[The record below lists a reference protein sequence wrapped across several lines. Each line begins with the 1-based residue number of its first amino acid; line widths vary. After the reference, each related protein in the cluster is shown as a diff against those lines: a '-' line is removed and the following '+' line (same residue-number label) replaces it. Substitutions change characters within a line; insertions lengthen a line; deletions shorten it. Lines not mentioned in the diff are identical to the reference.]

1 MKKKVIFTYK
11 LTSTNNKCKSSYKLN
26 ATNEEKYFILQE
38 FCRLTTMLLEKNQ
51 ANKTNLLKSLKK
63 QVNKN

>member
-1 MKKKVIFTYK
+1 MKKKTIFTYK

-38 FCRLTTMLLEKNQ
+38 FCKQTNILLQ
-51 ANKTNLLKSLKK
+51 VGKK
-63 QVNKN
+63 K

>member
-1 MKKKVIFTYK
+1 MKAKKKIIFTFK

-38 FCRLTTMLLEKNQ
+38 FCRLTTMLLEKNP
-51 ANKTNLLKSLKK
+51 KEKREILRDLVKK
-63 QVNKN
+63 W

>member
-1 MKKKVIFTYK
+1 LKKKGKKKVIFTFK

-38 FCRLTTMLLEKNQ
+38 FCKLTTMLLEKNQ
-51 ANKTNLLKSLKK
+51 KERLQMLKDLTKK
-63 QVNKN
+63 